1 MEYPGD
7 PVVANTNTYR
17 NTYRPQPI
25 RLALIRALVKARPP
39 ETPREIRDKAAHLI
53 LRHQPSGYLGLYVE
67 LGRGKRERLCDA
79 SAIVDANSK
88 LTLKQVKVAAERK
101 RSQHGDGRSFSAERR
116 AERCTP
122 TLTAYLDDSYG
133 PWVVQNR
140 RSGSNTLER
149 LKSCF
154 EDHLGKLK
162 LTDIT
167 LAKLETWRAA
177 RQRKGV
183 KAETINRDIAA
194 LRAAISRAVKLG
206 IIKENPIAD
215 VEMSEV
221 DRHRRVVRA
230 LIANEK
236 TNLIDALAARDEQ
249 KRQERANAN
258 KWRHERR
265 YELLPTIGR
274 FSDVLTPAVIVSL
287 ETGLRR
293 GELFSAQWPSVDF
306 ENKTLRVEGATAKTF
321 ETREIPLNDFVYKTL
336 RDWWLQCGQP
346 DSGYIFTLDG
356 GRIGNLKKSFGVTLE
371 AAGIEYVNARGER
384 VTWHS
389 MRHTFGSLLGA
400 ANVDPTTLMRL
411 MGHANLAT
419 TQRYLHTD
427 EARKREAV
435 ALLVEVSE

>member
-1 MEYPGD
+1 M
-7 PVVANTNTYR
+7 ANA

-25 RLALIRALVKARPP
+25 RLALIRALAKARPP
-39 ETPREIRDKAAHLI
+39 SKPREIRDKAAHLI

-79 SAIVDANSK
+79 SSVIDSNSK
-88 LTLKQVKVAAERK
+88 LTLKQVKTEADRK
-101 RSQHGDGRSFSAERR
+101 RSQHADGRSFSAERH
-116 AERCTP
+116 AERDTP
-122 TLTAYLDDSYG
+122 TLTAYLNDTYG

-140 RSGSNTLER
+140 RSGTNTLER

-154 EDHLGKLK
+154 KDHFGKIK

-167 LAKLETWRAA
+167 LAKLETWRTA

-230 LIANEK
+230 LTANEK
-236 TNLIDALAARDEQ
+236 KNLIDALAARDEQ
-249 KRQERANAN
+249 KRQERASAN

-265 YELLPTIGR
+265 YEPLPTIGR

-293 GELFSAQWPSVDF
+293 GELFATEWPSIDF
-306 ENKTLRVEGATAKTF
+306 DNKNFRVEGATAKTF
-321 ETREIPLNDFVYKTL
+321 ETREIPLNDFACKTL

-346 DSGYIFTLDG
+346 KGGYVFTLDG
-356 GRIGNLKKSFGVTLE
+356 GRIVDNLKKSFSAVLE
-371 AAGIEYVNARGER
+371 AAGVEYVNARGER

-389 MRHTFGSLLGA
+389 LRHTFGSLLGA

-427 EARKREAV
+427 EKRKREAV
-435 ALLVEVSE
+435 ALLQTAN